1 MEEKNIGGRPRLT
14 PEQIA
19 ERKSKLLQKIEPYL
33 KSGLSVNKSLH
44 EAKIYNSEFYKFM
57 ATDEGFRDK
66 IELFKQYISVLVN
79 FAFFH
84 ELMAIV
90 KKQNGD
96 EAKNIPPQELDKE
109 DIDFLMWFGLHSN
122 SCREE
127 WGRREDVDLSFD
139 PEAEVQRVKSLLEE
153 SST

>member
-1 MEEKNIGGRPRLT
+1 MEEKNMGGRPRLT
-14 PEQIA
+14 SEQIA
-19 ERKSKLLQKIEPYL
+19 ERKSKLLQKVEPYL

-90 KKQNGD
+90 EKQNGD

-109 DIDFLMWFGLHSN
+109 DLDFLMWFGLHSN

-127 WGRREDVDLSFD
+127 WGRRDNINLEFD
-139 PEAEVQRVKSLLEE
+139 PEMEIQKIKRLVEIQ
-153 SST
+153 